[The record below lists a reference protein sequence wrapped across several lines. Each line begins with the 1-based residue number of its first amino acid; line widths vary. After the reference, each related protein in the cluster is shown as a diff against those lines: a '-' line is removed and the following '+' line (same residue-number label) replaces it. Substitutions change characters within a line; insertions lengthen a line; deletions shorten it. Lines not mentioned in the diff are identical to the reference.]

1 MCLKNILALTFTDKA
16 AAEMLS
22 RVNELVGP
30 KEGITITTF
39 HSFCKEIIED
49 NILEL
54 KLNSPLKV
62 IEDTAQLVWFIK
74 NIDSFQFEF
83 IKIGFKPITL
93 VEELRKIISKF
104 KDEFITI
111 EKLEAYI
118 EKKSGEILNEE
129 ETERLLTLKDI
140 LKAYRYYEDYKT
152 RNNL

>member
-1 MCLKNILALTFTDKA
+1 MKSELLIKLNPEQKRAVETTEGPILIIAGAGSGKTGVVTKKIAYLVSSGVPEENILALTFTDKA

-62 IEDTAQLVWFIK
+62 IEDTAQLV
-74 NIDSFQFEF
+74 
-83 IKIGFKPITL
+83 
-93 VEELRKIISKF
+93 
-104 KDEFITI
+104 
-111 EKLEAYI
+111 
-118 EKKSGEILNEE
+118 
-129 ETERLLTLKDI
+129 
-140 LKAYRYYEDYKT
+140 
-152 RNNL
+152 